1 MSVNKAL
8 FNPIKSLLPAIF
20 IVQAVLLLTAGPGY
34 GGWTVYAKSEFLI
47 FYCDPNVVRL
57 PDNDTVRVWGKSFL
71 NGKKGQEWLAK
82 KSAIGILPSQGVENV
97 CFASYLMEIKCSR
110 MMIRELS
117 YSYIDNSLTKLS
129 PFDSF
134 TSDWKFISP
143 GSIGDK
149 LHRMVCSTKR

>member
-1 MSVNKAL
+1 MSPNKTL
-8 FNPIKSLLPAIF
+8 FKSLLPAIF
-20 IVQAVLLLTAGPGY
+20 ILPAVLLLVVGQVH
-34 GGWTVYAKSEFLI
+34 GGWIMYAKSDYLI
-47 FYCDPNVVRL
+47 FYCDTAVVRL

-82 KSAIGILPSQGVENV
+82 KSAIGIIPSKGVEDV
-97 CFASYLMEIKCSR
+97 CFASYLMELKCSK

-149 LHRMVCSTKR
+149 LHRMVCPPKR